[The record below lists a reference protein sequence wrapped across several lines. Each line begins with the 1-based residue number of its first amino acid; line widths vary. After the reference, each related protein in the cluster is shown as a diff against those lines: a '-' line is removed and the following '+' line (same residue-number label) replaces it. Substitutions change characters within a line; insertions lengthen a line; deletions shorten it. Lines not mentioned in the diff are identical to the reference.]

1 MNSKKQETIISFVKA
16 EKRIERTQQMGHIDR
31 FDSTQSKRKEWT
43 MAELILQHSKNVG
56 LCMKQTK
63 EEWTARTNYHVF
75 SEAEKKEQKTQL

>member
-1 MNSKKQETIISFVKA
+1 
-16 EKRIERTQQMGHIDR
+16 
-31 FDSTQSKRKEWT
+31 

-56 LCMKQTK
+56 LCVKQTK